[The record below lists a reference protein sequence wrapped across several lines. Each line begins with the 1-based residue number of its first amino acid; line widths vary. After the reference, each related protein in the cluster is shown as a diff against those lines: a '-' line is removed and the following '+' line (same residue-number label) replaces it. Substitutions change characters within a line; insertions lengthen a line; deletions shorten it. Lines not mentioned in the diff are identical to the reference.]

1 MAGEKMSLEPLD
13 LDNYGTW
20 SSRMKYLLIHKGLWE
35 AVQAEEGVGVDR
47 KEDQKALALI
57 GLHVAD
63 HHLVMLDAC
72 STAKEAWTA
81 LESVYK
87 TRSNARKLQLR
98 KELAS
103 LRKEQSEPLSKY
115 VARARSLWNDLT
127 ATGHSMALTELTFM
141 VLAGLPKEYETTVA
155 ILETS
160 DSELDLDVVTA
171 KLLHTEERLAHME
184 EGDPKGYTKAL
195 FVRGDGGRGQWS
207 GGVGGV
213 GGRRGDNLLPTTK
226 STTPRYADKECYY
239 CGRKGHI
246 KAECRKK
253 KEDEAAGRGRR
264 EVALMAGMDV
274 RAGVATWVLD
284 SGSTRHITPFK
295 FLLEDERSLDKP
307 IKVTFGNNTVAVAA
321 SVGNVRMKNSEA
333 AITLQDVLYVPGA
346 VSNLFSVRQ
355 AAERGATTKFT
366 GSGCI
371 VEASGGAC
379 VAEMKAGPGELYCM
393 DVTYPY
399 LDVKTFLAKETPEL
413 WHRRFGH
420 LGYGNLSKLPKIV
433 SGIKVTEEEFK
444 TAADGGLCE
453 PCILSKQHRE
463 PFPLTSRER
472 TSRPLELVHMD
483 VCGPMHLASRGGNRY
498 VATFLD
504 DYSRLSIVVPVPT
517 KAAVIPV
524 VKKTIIMLE
533 TQSGR
538 KLAAVRTDRG
548 GEYLNAELKDFFAGK
563 GVIHETTAPYTPEQN
578 GAAERLNRTLVERMR
593 AMLLEAGVDQDL
605 WAEAM
610 ATACYIRNHSPATA
624 KSKTPYELF
633 WGRVPDVSKM
643 RTFGAQAYV
652 HVPKALRRKLEPVSK
667 KGVFVGYEPHS
678 KAYRVLLEESGKVMV
693 SRDVT
698 IDEAVAGDST
708 GVCQH
713 QAMGQDGEPTGVCQH
728 QANGLLEEDNED
740 GEETE
745 GGPPAADEV
754 EERAAQEPEG
764 AMQASRRY
772 PARERRQ
779 PGEWYKVNMAQTDYR
794 EPTTYEEALASEGA
808 EEWRRA
814 MDEEM
819 ASLHANGTWT
829 LEKLP
834 DGIKPIPVKWVFKI
848 KRDATGGVE
857 RYKARLVAKGFAQR
871 EGIDFNEV
879 YAPVSKHTTLRAL
892 LSEVAAED
900 LELHQLDVKTAFLN
914 GKLEEDIYMVQPPG
928 YVEGG
933 SRMACHLRRALYGL
947 RQAPRAW
954 HTRLKKELED
964 IGFAASEA
972 DPGLYIK
979 KTKTDQVYL
988 LVYVD
993 DILIAAKDIK
1003 LVETTKAALLTSF
1016 EARDMGD
1023 AHIFVGY
1030 EIERDR
1036 GARRLKIAQRRMA
1049 SELVTRYGL
1058 ADGKTKTTPMS
1069 TATKLASNETDLL
1082 DKEHFGYAELVGSL
1096 LYLSVCTRPDIAYA
1110 VGVLARFM
1118 SKPSTAHWLAAKA
1131 VVRYIA
1137 GTTDYGIIFG
1147 KEEGLHG
1154 FCDADY
1160 GGDID
1165 TRRSTTGYVFMLNG
1179 GVISWSSRLQA
1190 TVAVSTAEA
1199 EYMAAAQAVKEA
1211 LWLRKL
1217 MADLDLGT
1225 EAVHLFGDNQS
1236 ALKLLK
1242 NPIASVRSKHIDIA
1256 YHFARERVARKE
1268 VIFDY
1273 CKTDDMTADIM
1284 TKALPEPKFKKC
1296 LILMGIMA

>member
-1 MAGEKMSLEPLD
+1 MASEKMSSVELLD
-13 LDNYGTW
+13 LENYGTW
-20 SSRMKYLLIHKGLWE
+20 SMRMKYLLVTKGLWGPVE
-35 AVQAEEGVGVDR
+35 AEEGVAVDR
-47 KEDQKALALI
+47 KEDLKALALI
-57 GLHVAD
+57 GLYVAD
-63 HHLVMLDAC
+63 HHLVMLRDC
-72 STAKEAWTA
+72 STAKQAWTA

-87 TRSNARKLQLR
+87 TKSTARKLQLR
-98 KELAS
+98 KELAH
-103 LRKEQSEPLSKY
+103 LTKEPSEPMSKY

-127 ATGHSMALTELTFM
+127 AAGHSMAMTELTFS

-155 ILETS
+155 ILEAS
-160 DSELDLDVVTA
+160 DGELDLDVVTA
-171 KLLHTEERLAHME
+171 KLLHAEERLMRMDK
-184 EGDPKGYTKAL
+184 GDSKDYTKVL
-195 FVRGDGGRGQWS
+195 YVKGDGGRGQRS

-213 GGRRGDNLLPTTK
+213 GGRRGDNLQPTTK
-226 STTPRYADKECYY
+226 PTTRHADKECYY

-253 KEDEAAGRGRR
+253 KADEAGRGGR
-264 EVALMAGMDV
+264 EVALMAGLDV
-274 RAGVATWVLD
+274 HAGVTTWVLD
-284 SGSTRHITPFK
+284 SGSSRHITCWRH
-295 FLLEDERSLDKP
+295 LLEDERTLDKP
-307 IKVTFGNNTVAVAA
+307 IKVTFGNNTVALAA
-321 SVGNVRMKNSEA
+321 SVGNVRVRTSVA
-333 AITLQDVLYVPGA
+333 SITLLDVLFVPGA

-366 GSGCI
+366 SSGCI
-371 VEASGGAC
+371 VEGPGGRCLAK
-379 VAEMKAGPGELYCM
+379 MKAGPGELYCM
-393 DVTYPY
+393 DVSYPY
-399 LDVKTFLAKETPEL
+399 QDVKTFLAKETPEL

-420 LGYGNLSKLPKIV
+420 LGYNNLSKLPKIV
-433 SGIKVTEEEFK
+433 SGIKVTAEEFK

-463 PFPLTSRER
+463 PFPMTSRER

-483 VCGPMHLASRGGNRY
+483 VCGPMHVASRGGNRY

-504 DYSRLSIVVPVPT
+504 DYSRLSIVVPVPS
-517 KAAVIPV
+517 KAAVIPT
-524 VKKTIIMLE
+524 VKKTITMLE

-548 GEYLNAELKDFFAGK
+548 GEYLNTELKDFFTGK
-563 GVIHETTAPYTPEQN
+563 GIIHETTAPYTPEQN

-593 AMLLEAGVDQDL
+593 AMLLEARVDQDL

-610 ATACYIRNHSPATA
+610 ATACYIRNRSPVTA
-624 KSKTPYELF
+624 KSKTPFELF
-633 WGRVPDVSKM
+633 WDRMPDVSKM

-652 HVPKALRRKLEPVSK
+652 HVPKTLRRKLEPVSE
-667 KGVFVGYEPHS
+667 KGILVGYEPSS
-678 KAYRVLLEESGKVMV
+678 KAYRVLLEESGKVTV

-698 IDEAVAGDST
+698 FNEAAAGDPN

-713 QAMGQDGEPTGVCQH
+713 RADGP
-728 QANGLLEEDNED
+728 EDH
-740 GEETE
+740 
-745 GGPPAADEV
+745 AADE
-754 EERAAQEPEG
+754 EEPVPQEPEGEARAGEDLAADQAEPEVQEPEG
-764 AMQASRRY
+764 AVQAPRRY

-779 PGEWYKVNMAQTDYR
+779 PSEWYKVILAQVEYR
-794 EPTTYEEALASEGA
+794 EPTTYEEALASEDA

-814 MDEEM
+814 MDEEI

-829 LEKLP
+829 LEELP

-848 KRDATGGVE
+848 KRDASGGVE

-892 LSEVAAED
+892 LSEVATED

-914 GKLEEDIYMVQPPG
+914 GELEEDIYMVQPPG

-972 DPGLYIK
+972 DPGLYTK

-1003 LVETTKAALLTSF
+1003 LVEETKTALLTSF

-1036 GARRLKIAQRRMA
+1036 GARRLKIVQRRMA
-1049 SELVTRYGL
+1049 SELVTKYGL

-1069 TATKLASNETDLL
+1069 TATKLTSSKTDLL
-1082 DKEHFGYAELVGSL
+1082 DKERFGYAELVGSL

-1131 VVRYIA
+1131 VVRYLA
-1137 GTTDYGIIFG
+1137 GTTDYGIVFG
-1147 KEEGLHG
+1147 KEESLHG

-1217 MADLDLGT
+1217 MVDLDLGKAT
-1225 EAVHLFGDNQS
+1225 VHLFGDNQS

-1268 VIFDY
+1268 VSFDY
-1273 CKTDDMTADIM
+1273 CKTEDMTADIM
-1284 TKALPEPKFKKC
+1284 TKALPETKFHKC
-1296 LILMGIMA
+1296 LVLMGVMA